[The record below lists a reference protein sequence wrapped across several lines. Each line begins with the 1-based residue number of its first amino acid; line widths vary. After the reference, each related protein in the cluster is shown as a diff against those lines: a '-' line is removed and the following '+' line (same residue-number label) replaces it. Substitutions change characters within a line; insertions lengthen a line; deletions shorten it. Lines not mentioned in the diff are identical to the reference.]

1 MTARPG
7 RQVAD
12 EIAAVLRRHGHVAL
26 LAGGCVRDLLLGRTP
41 KDYDVVTDATPDQVL
56 ALFRRTEKVGA
67 QFGVVIVRLHG
78 RMIEV
83 ATFRSDGDYHDGRHP
98 DSIRFASAEEDA
110 RRRDFTINGMFLDPT
125 DGRVIDYVGG
135 QADLGA
141 RLIRAIGEPAQR
153 FAEDHLRMLRAVRFA
168 AALAFEITPDTQEAI
183 RCHAPRIRD
192 ISIERIQQELERI
205 LSNVHRR
212 RGWELLAVCG
222 LLDHVFPEAAWT
234 APDVSD
240 VAERLA
246 PLPADADFMVAL
258 AVVLRRFTPTE
269 AAQTCR
275 RLRCSN
281 EIERGVAWLLEK
293 LPRGLAAGALELADV
308 KLLLADARC
317 ARLTL
322 LVEAECRGRLH
333 DRRPLDV
340 WRTRMA
346 AIPPE
351 AVAPPPLIGGDDL
364 RALGIPEGPIYKQV
378 LEAAYRAQLNEQIPD
393 RAAALRLA
401 QTLLA
406 DAGFARP

>member
-41 KDYDVVTDATPDQVL
+41 KDYDVVTDATPDQVV

-125 DGRVIDYVGG
+125 DGRVIDFVGG

-141 RLIRAIGEPAQR
+141 RLIRAIGDPAQR

-168 AALAFEITPDTQEAI
+168 AALGFEITPDTQEAI

-205 LSNVHRR
+205 LANVHRR

-222 LLDHVFPEAAWT
+222 LLEHVFPEAAWT
-234 APDVSD
+234 APDVRD
-240 VAERLA
+240 AAERLA

-258 AVVLRRFTPTE
+258 AVVLRRFTPPE

-333 DRRPLDV
+333 DPRPLDV
-340 WRTRMA
+340 WRARVA

-351 AVAPPPLIGGDDL
+351 AVAPPPFIGGDDL

-378 LEAAYRAQLNEQIPD
+378 LEAAYRAQLNEQVPD